1 MSKWFNINYLRAP
14 EMGKAAST
22 GAAFGA
28 IGDSLMKLGAIGA
41 AREKIDTENK
51 RRAEDVAFRDSELA
65 FRKDVHKDDMDFKN
79 KDFIF
84 RQGAHRDDMNARTNQ
99 LNWEME
105 KFGKEQD
112 WNKMKFY
119 KELLM
124 DEKKLGIE
132 AVKAKNTADYY
143 AYLKSDDEYKRKKQE
158 AEDRVNV
165 AIYREMFP
173 EQSKNKSDIEILALG
188 KIMQNFQNNKKEGH
202 DELVKVP
209 WEFHKEHGHLNVT
222 KITKDGVYAYKWFI
236 DGLAKEA
243 EAMSEAK
250 GNQAGYKD
258 RVNNLKKSKPLIF
271 GDDGAM

>member
-14 EMGKAAST
+14 EMGKAAGT
-22 GAAFGA
+22 GSAFGA

-51 RRAEDVAFRDSELA
+51 RRVEDVAFRDSELA

-84 RQGAHRDDMNARTNQ
+84 RQGAHRDDMDARTNQ

-112 WNKMKFY
+112 WSKMKFD

-132 AVKAKNTADYY
+132 AAKAKNTADYY

-173 EQSKNKSDIEILALG
+173 EQSKNKSDVEILALG
-188 KIMQNFQNNKKEGH
+188 KIMQNFKNNKKEGY

-209 WEFHKEHGHLNVT
+209 WEFHKEYGHLNVT
-222 KITKDGVYAYKWFI
+222 KITKDGVYAQKSFV
-236 DGLAKEA
+236 DELAKEVDTR
-243 EAMSEAK
+243 SEAK
-250 GNQAGYKD
+250 GDQMGYKD
-258 RVNNLKKSKPLIF
+258 KMNDLKRSKPLIF